1 MTTRERILKEALNLF
16 SEKGYSDVYVGE
28 IAEAVGIKAPSL
40 YKHFRGKREIF
51 DSCVHEFYAR
61 MTRVRNELQLPDT
74 PRSDA
79 SYQTANADQIVDYTV
94 GLFMFYLRDD
104 IASGIRKMLLTGRY
118 RDPEL
123 NRMYEELF
131 ITGAVEHETAIFTE
145 LINAGVIRK
154 EDPRIVAL
162 RFYTP
167 IYYLLQKYDTQP
179 DRDEDAKKELTSLI
193 LEFCETYK
201 GDGKS

>member
-1 MTTRERILKEALNLF
+1 MTTREKILKEALNLF
-16 SEKGYSDVYVGE
+16 SKKGYSDVYVGE
-28 IAEAVGIKAPSL
+28 IAEAVGVKAPSL
-40 YKHFRGKREIF
+40 YKHFSGKQEIF
-51 DSCVHEFYAR
+51 DSCVREFYTR

-74 PRSDA
+74 PRSGG
-79 SYQTANADQIVDYTV
+79 SYQTAGANQIVDYTV

-104 IASGIRKMLLTGRY
+104 IASGVRKMLLTGRY

-145 LINAGVIRK
+145 LINAGVIKK
-154 EDPRIVAL
+154 EDPQIIAL
-162 RFYTP
+162 HFYTP
-167 IYYLLQKYDTQP
+167 VYYLLQKYDTQP
-179 DRDEDAKKELTSLI
+179 DRDEDAKKELTSMI

-201 GDGKS
+201 GDGKC